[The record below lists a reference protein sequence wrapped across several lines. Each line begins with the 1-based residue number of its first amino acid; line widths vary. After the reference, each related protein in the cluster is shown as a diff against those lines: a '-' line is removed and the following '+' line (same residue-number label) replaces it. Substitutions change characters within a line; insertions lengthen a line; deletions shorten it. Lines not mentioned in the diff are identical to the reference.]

1 MKPAA
6 RLRALSARMS
16 AALVA
21 LNAMPRRDPKTGTFA
36 ARGSI
41 DAKTL
46 RRGWASAEPSIKR
59 TAALRASVG
68 GDKREGRR
76 DAFRRSLISS
86 LRAPRK

>member
-6 RLRALSARMS
+6 RLCALSARMT

-21 LNAMPRRDPKTGTFA
+21 LDAMPRRDPKTGTFA

-41 DAKTL
+41 DAKAL
-46 RRGWASAEPSIKR
+46 RRGWATAGQRAPDEP
-59 TAALRASVG
+59 
-68 GDKREGRR
+68 EQPR

-86 LRAPRK
+86 LRPPRK

>member
-6 RLRALSARMS
+6 RLRALSVRMS

-21 LNAMPRRDPKTGTFA
+21 LDAMPRRDPKTGTFA

-46 RRGWASAEPSIKR
+46 RRGWALAGKPADNEP
-59 TAALRASVG
+59 
-68 GDKREGRR
+68 EQRR